1 VNQGAKHEAIYNH
14 FLNHM
19 GSYVPR
25 QCTLNL
31 ADLGWEPRQLSHM
44 DLPFSED
51 EILAVIKATPKEKAP
66 GLDVFIGLFFSSCWD
81 VVNEDIMRVIQYFHL
96 MNQQDFRFLNQ
107 AYVVLIPKKQD
118 PQRVVDYKSISLT
131 HSFAKII
138 SKILVNRLGPE
149 LKFLIS
155 INQATFI
162 KKRCIHNNFV
172 FVQQVVEELH
182 KKKIPY
188 LFIKWDISKAFD
200 SVSWPYLLD
209 IMTQLGFGQKWIN

>member
-1 VNQGAKHEAIYNH
+1 
-14 FLNHM
+14 M

-172 FVQQVVEELH
+172 FVQQVVKELH

-188 LFIKWDISKAFD
+188 LFIKLDISKAFD

-209 IMTQLGFGQKWIN
+209 IMTQLGFGQKCLN

>member
-1 VNQGAKHEAIYNH
+1 
-14 FLNHM
+14 M

-81 VVNEDIMRVIQYFHL
+81 VVKEDIMRAIQYFHL

-118 PQRVVDYKSISLT
+118 LQRVVDYKPISLT
-131 HSFAKII
+131 HSFAK
-138 SKILVNRLGPE
+138 NH
-149 LKFLIS
+149 LK
-155 INQATFI
+155 
-162 KKRCIHNNFV
+162 
-172 FVQQVVEELH
+172 
-182 KKKIPY
+182 
-188 LFIKWDISKAFD
+188 D
-200 SVSWPYLLD
+200 
-209 IMTQLGFGQKWIN
+209 FGK

>member
-1 VNQGAKHEAIYNH
+1 
-14 FLNHM
+14 M

-131 HSFAKII
+131 HSFVKII

-149 LKFLIS
+149 LNFFIS
-155 INQATFI
+155 INQTTFI

-172 FVQQVVEELH
+172 FVQQVVKELH

-188 LFIKWDISKAFD
+188 LFIKLDISKAFD
-200 SVSWPYLLD
+200 SVNWPYLLD
-209 IMTQLGFGQKWIN
+209 IMTQLGFGQKCLN